1 MVLLRSIQATLAV
14 DETST
19 LSLAQVSSLEL
30 SVGEFCVSKRK
41 IVDVLDFMVTRATP
55 RTPIVL

>member
-14 DETST
+14 DKTST

-41 IVDVLDFMVTRATP
+41 TVDVLDFMVTRAMP
-55 RTPIVL
+55 RTPIIL